1 MKMSSAHACAWTH
14 VSKKHTGV
22 ALSELNRDSGCF
34 PSWMLGEMEI
44 EGSEQGRDKSEASQR
59 AEGTG

>member
-1 MKMSSAHACAWTH
+1 MCRPVCVCVCKNYM
-14 VSKKHTGV
+14 GV
-22 ALSELNRDSGCF
+22 ALSELKRDSGCF
-34 PSWMLGEMEI
+34 PSRMLGGMEI